1 MGYTASWDKSLR
13 LWDLRMLRSLDTL
26 FGHVA
31 GINCMDAFYQGRPV
45 TGGADKT
52 VRLWKVEK
60 ETHLMYSRHSYSVDA
75 VTVAEQDRFLSGSQD
90 GLLQL
95 WSPSSKKPVATA
107 SLGSSCWITALK
119 AIRRSNVVFSG
130 CATGKLRCWRYGR
143 QTEEDSE
150 DASKGV
156 QLTEALPCRELPG
169 CVNDIAVGRK
179 VLACAVGKEHRL
191 GRWNYDKSKKNGLM
205 LFPLSYHEFEGG
217 RMFHWPRNHL

>member
-1 MGYTASWDKSLR
+1 MG
-13 LWDLRMLRSLDTL
+13 
-26 FGHVA
+26 
-31 GINCMDAFYQGRPV
+31 
-45 TGGADKT
+45 
-52 VRLWKVEK
+52 KVEK
-60 ETHLMYSRHSYSVDA
+60 ETHLMYSRHSYSADA

-156 QLTEALPCRELPG
+156 QLTEALPCRAARLRQRHRGRPEGACLRSRQGAPAGSVELRQVQEEWTHVVP
-169 CVNDIAVGRK
+169 A
-179 VLACAVGKEHRL
+179 LL
-191 GRWNYDKSKKNGLM
+191 
-205 LFPLSYHEFEGG
+205 P
-217 RMFHWPRNHL
+217 